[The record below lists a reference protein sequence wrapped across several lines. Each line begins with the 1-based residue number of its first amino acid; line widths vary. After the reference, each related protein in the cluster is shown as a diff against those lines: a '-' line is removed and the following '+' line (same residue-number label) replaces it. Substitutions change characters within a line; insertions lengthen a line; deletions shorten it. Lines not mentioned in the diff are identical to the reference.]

1 MGPSS
6 TATGGLPSRLVH
18 QDQVFDF
25 RDVRKSMK
33 IIGRAYQKR
42 SVAMIELCRLFL
54 EISPGSWDQVDALKR
69 FNLFR
74 VYDCSFVVC

>member
-1 MGPSS
+1 
-6 TATGGLPSRLVH
+6 
-18 QDQVFDF
+18 
-25 RDVRKSMK
+25 MK